1 MARKKGSKNK
11 KHVFP
16 DPQIEEIV
24 EVEIE
29 YICPK
34 RGKVKQKVKM
44 KKLKPVKVDPIYKIN
59 SLDSIPEIEDD
70 NSLLEFSTEDLEE
83 ETYD

>member
-1 MARKKGSKNK
+1 MARQKNTKRKK
-11 KHVFP
+11 KHVFE

-44 KKLKPVKVDPIYKIN
+44 KKLKPVKVNCIQQISTSDEVEKIDEDQSLSIY
-59 SLDSIPEIEDD
+59 SDDDSDEEDV
-70 NSLLEFSTEDLEE
+70 
-83 ETYD
+83 